1 MKNLIRQ
8 SVLGIGMFLCNIGI
22 AQENTEP
29 AWAYFADISNSDH
42 VTDLWVTPAG
52 ESYIIGH
59 VGTAGSN
66 PEGLMLTKVS
76 TSGEEMWQKFIY
88 ADTEDWGL
96 FAKAVLADDAGN
108 VFVVFNERFKY
119 THFTNNRIV
128 VHKYT
133 PQGELLWSDH
143 YTVEENGPIEEIST
157 DAVVYKNGTLYLAG
171 SSNHLD
177 PSANADGMIVKINGN
192 DGNLIQKIIFNSEYN
207 TDDVFKQLS
216 VDENGNV
223 WAVGRSRGYMWP
235 GGIYSDYDANVVK
248 YNENGEFQWEHRENG
263 TSNHVDF
270 GINITVDNEGNCYT
284 SNQVKSLS
292 ISQSK
297 VLVQKL
303 SPIGEV
309 LWAYQ
314 YQGSSSGYTWDQP
327 IDLLPNGNVALVF
340 SNEDGINTACL
351 NGSNGTLLW
360 MVNYNRNS
368 MGMANHQR
376 DMITDGNGN
385 IYVTGTSR
393 DNIDFGGGYDMVTLK
408 YDSQGNLEWLSNFNH
423 GDYSTTGDD
432 GVRLMLDSVGNVYAI
447 GWTSYG
453 EDFNDDFLLLKYGN
467 AVMGTEDMEKNR
479 IAFYPNPVTDVAY
492 LSLTETSD
500 IATAMHLVDMNG
512 RIIKRW
518 ESIKNDGSVIP
529 LDFSGITPG
538 FYILNIQTGNNF
550 NSFKIYKQ

>member
-8 SVLGIGMFLCNIGI
+8 SVLGIGMLICNMSI
-22 AQENTEP
+22 AQENLEP
-29 AWAYFADISNSDH
+29 AWAYFADITNSDH

-59 VGTAGSN
+59 IGPAGDN
-66 PEGLMLTKVS
+66 PEGMMLTKVN
-76 TSGEEMWQKFIY
+76 TSGEEIWQKFIY
-88 ADTEDWGL
+88 ASTEDWGL
-96 FAKAVLADDAGN
+96 FAKAVLTDDAGN

-119 THFTNNRIV
+119 THFTNNRV
-128 VHKYT
+128 AVHKYT
-133 PQGELLWSDH
+133 PQGELLWSDY

-157 DAVVYKNGTLYLAG
+157 DAVVYKNGILYLAG
-171 SSNHLD
+171 SSNNLD

-192 DGNLIQKIIFNSEYN
+192 NGNLIQKIIFNSEYN

-223 WAVGRSRGYMWP
+223 WGVGRSRGYMWP

-248 YNENGEFQWEHRENG
+248 YNDAGEFMWEHRENG
-263 TSNHVDF
+263 SSNNVDF
-270 GINITVDNEGNCYT
+270 GINIAIDNDGNCYT

-309 LWAYQ
+309 LWAYE

-376 DMITDGNGN
+376 DMVTDANGN
-385 IYVTGTSR
+385 IYITGTSR
-393 DNIDFGGGYDMVTLK
+393 DNTDFGGGYDMITLK
-408 YDSQGNLEWLSNFNH
+408 YDSDGNLEWLSNFNH
-423 GDYSTTGDD
+423 GDYATTGDD
-432 GVRLMLDSVGNVYAI
+432 GVRLRLDSVGNVYAI

-453 EDFNDDFLLLKYGN
+453 EDFNDDFLLLKYGD
-467 AVMGTEDMEKNR
+467 AVMGTEDIEKNR
-479 IAFYPNPVTDVAY
+479 VAFYPNPVTDVAY
-492 LSLTETSD
+492 LSFTQAPD
-500 IATAMHLVDMNG
+500 IAAAMYLVDMNG

-518 ESIKNDGSVIP
+518 ESIENDGSVIP
-529 LDFSGITPG
+529 LDFSGITQG